1 MDSKDI
7 RKNDGI
13 EEKEVARGECSMPKW
28 LSIVMYIFFG
38 QALLAGLFGII
49 LYIVS
54 DYEDNSG
61 LMLASF
67 NLVIGI
73 VFLSLWIF
81 YCMTVKKSHCIVTN
95 KRIYGVK
102 AVFFIKQQYSYRL
115 DMIDQ
120 VEVGSALG
128 LNTLTLRFRGDG
140 AIGQNAAP
148 IRAGVNNGTFVI
160 NLLKK
165 NSADNLY
172 QKISEE
178 IMKIKND
185 KDVQIDIELKKA
197 EAEEKKANAFMAMAQ
212 NVMGGGGQKQELKND
227 DYITQLERLSELK
240 EKGII
245 TEEEFQ
251 EKKKELLSK

>member
-38 QALLAGLFGII
+38 QNLLVGLLGFI
-49 LYIVS
+49 LSIVS
-54 DYEDNSG
+54 DYEV
-61 LMLASF
+61 MLVSI

-81 YCMTVKKSHCIVTN
+81 YCVAVKKSHCIVTN

-102 AVFFIKQQYSYRL
+102 AVFFIKKQYSYRL

-140 AIGQNAAP
+140 AIGQNATP
-148 IRAGVNNGTFVI
+148 IRVGVNNGIFVI

-212 NVMGGGGQKQELKND
+212 NVMGGGSQKQEPKND

-240 EKGII
+240 EKKII